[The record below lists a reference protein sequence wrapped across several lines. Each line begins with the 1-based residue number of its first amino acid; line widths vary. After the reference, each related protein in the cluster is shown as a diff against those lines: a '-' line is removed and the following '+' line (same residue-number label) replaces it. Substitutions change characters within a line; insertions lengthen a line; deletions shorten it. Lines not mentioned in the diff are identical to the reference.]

1 MHKLLTYCKELVD
14 KYPKRKHEIQEI
26 YNLCKYEIDSGESE
40 AHEKELA
47 YSDLDEIIKE
57 EEENEQ

>member
-40 AHEKELA
+40 SERVSL
-47 YSDLDEIIKE
+47 
-57 EEENEQ
+57 